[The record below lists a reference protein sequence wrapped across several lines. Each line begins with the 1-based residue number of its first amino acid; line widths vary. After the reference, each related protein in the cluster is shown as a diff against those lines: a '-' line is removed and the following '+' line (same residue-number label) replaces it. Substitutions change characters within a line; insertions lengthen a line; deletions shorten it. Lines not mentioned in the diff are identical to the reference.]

1 MVLVRD
7 SQMGKVSGR
16 FCVRGWDHRRTS
28 TVRLSLGRE
37 TQKGKVA
44 DWVRGGACMTYWSF
58 FPWGVH
64 PCHSHVLCGGF
75 IHQRALHIEHR
86 LVNVGG
92 WRWLQCCSRRNVY
105 MTRCISSFTVGGR
118 WFGFNGTVGVCPSG
132 CSSVTPAELGWEG
145 ASDPGVIGAISFFI
159 FFGGILGGG
168 HRSWVP

>member
-44 DWVRGGACMTYWSF
+44 DWVRGGALLLTSQRLHDAEHWF
-58 FPWGVH
+58 LH
-64 PCHSHVLCGGF
+64 CGW
-75 IHQRALHIEHR
+75 
-86 LVNVGG
+86 VVVG
-92 WRWLQCCSRRNVY
+92 LD
-105 MTRCISSFTVGGR
+105 
-118 WFGFNGTVGVCPSG
+118 GTVGVCPSG